1 MDFKGDS
8 SMKKRYLGFATISL
22 VAAFGLAACGS
33 DDKPNSPKDE
43 THFNTLDEAPEC
55 TSYNEGDTIT
65 VGKNN
70 IQYLCEDNEWVKLKA
85 PSSSNSNGDEPSSS
99 GSEGDE
105 NQTTLS
111 EGSLPNGLVII
122 GHQVWAGQNLDIT
135 KNTDGE
141 EIGRCYDNDEENCK
155 IFGRLYTWTEAMQI
169 DSSYKSKNVG
179 ATTIK
184 KNHQGLCPEGFH
196 IPTGNDLENLVK
208 YVNSTKVAA
217 DYRTKEDMNEG
228 ADISGIL
235 LRSTTYDAN
244 EIKVWSTGED
254 AVPAKDAFGFMLVG
268 AGSVTERSE
277 CEMVGNGKEGDDY
290 EETEVCKIV
299 YENDG
304 NILEKMYF
312 WLSEEDDESSA
323 RIANTHFSW
332 TDVVNDW
339 QYKSS
344 ANSVRCIMNMT
355 AEEYVKTDEYK
366 KTVEDAKK

>member
-1 MDFKGDS
+1 
-8 SMKKRYLGFATISL
+8 MKMGKFGFAALALT
-22 VAAFGLAACGS
+22 AAFGLTACGDDSSSSPS
-33 DDKPNSPKDE
+33 DSGDDTVVYKTKEDLPKD
-43 THFNTLDEAPEC
+43 C
-55 TSYNEGDTIT
+55 KKGDAAQ
-65 VGKNN
+65 VGKTKYRCNADSEW
-70 IQYLCEDNEWVKLKA
+70 IEDVADEG
-85 PSSSNSNGDEPSSS
+85 SN
-99 GSEGDE
+99 SEGDE

-135 KNTDGE
+135 KNADGE
-141 EIGRCYDNDEENCK
+141 EVGRCYDDDEENCK

-366 KTVEDAKK
+366 GLDIEINVK